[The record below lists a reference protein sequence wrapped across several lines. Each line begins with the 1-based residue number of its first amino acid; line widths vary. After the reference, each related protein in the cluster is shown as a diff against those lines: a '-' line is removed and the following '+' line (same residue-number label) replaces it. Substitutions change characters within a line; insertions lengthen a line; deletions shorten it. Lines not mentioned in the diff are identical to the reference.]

1 MLYNKR
7 EICIY
12 DIASAT
18 GFGIDEILKIK
29 EDIEERRLAS
39 KRSKVTTKETTDEIG
54 LMIDI

>member
-7 EICIY
+7 EISIY

-39 KRSKVTTKETTDEIG
+39 KRLKVTTKKTTDEVG